1 MMTESTFSPNYAARE
16 ATGPDLERENQPHP
30 LQDSFGRHIEDVRI
44 SVTDRCNFR
53 CLYCL
58 PETEEAAS
66 FYQHLPFGKNRPG
79 ADQPLNN
86 SSTLGNDGLQ
96 HQQETTQQT
105 PIHRKWTPKSKIL
118 TYEEIR
124 TITEILVKMGVR
136 KIRLTGGEPLLR
148 KHLEQLVQLLSELG
162 PDLDL
167 ALTTNGFDFCRQA
180 EALKSAGLKRV
191 TFSMD
196 SLDRENFIK
205 LTGRDGLEELLK
217 AIQLARKL
225 DYRNIKVNAV
235 IIRGVNDHELESL
248 VAFGRQEN
256 LGMRFIEFMPLDS
269 KRAWQREL
277 VVSKNEILDRLNA
290 RYDLIEA
297 PSQNPSETARR
308 WRFSDLGE
316 DGPELGI
323 IAPVTEPFCG
333 ACNRIRLTA
342 DGQLRTCLFS
352 LHESDLKPWLRGP
365 ESLES
370 LESEIRRIVWKKE
383 ARHHIGESDFQNPLR
398 SMSSIGG

>member
-1 MMTESTFSPNYAARE
+1 MMTESIVSPNFSAPE
-16 ATGPDLERENQPHP
+16 INGSDPGLHPEP
-30 LQDSFGRHIEDVRI
+30 LQDSFGRHIQDVRI

-66 FYQHLPFGKNRPG
+66 FYQHLPFGRKSVESNQSVKNSPS
-79 ADQPLNN
+79 L
-86 SSTLGNDGLQ
+86 SSDGLEHPQ
-96 HQQETTQQT
+96 DTSKHT
-105 PIHRKWTPKSKIL
+105 PIHRQWTPKSKIL
-118 TYEEIR
+118 TYEEIL
-124 TITEILVKMGVR
+124 TISEILVKMGVR

-148 KHLEQLVQLLSELG
+148 KHLDQLVLLLSGLG
-162 PDLDL
+162 QDLDL

-180 EALKSAGLKRV
+180 EALKEAGLKRV

-205 LTGRDGLEELLK
+205 LTGRDGLQELLS
-217 AIQLARKL
+217 AIQLAREM

-235 IIRGVNDHELESL
+235 VIRGVNDHELETL
-248 VAFGRQEN
+248 VEFGRQEN

-277 VVSKNEILDRLNA
+277 VVSKNEILERLQK
-290 RYDLIEA
+290 RYQLIE
-297 PSQNPSETARR
+297 SSGQNPSETAKR
-308 WRFSDLGE
+308 WHFADMGE
-316 DGPELGI
+316 TGPELGI

-365 ESLES
+365 ESMDD